1 MLCGPTTRAILQ
13 AGRFSGLTSCRSVAM
28 DEGEICWFSDR
39 AGIQRERPDPQ
50 AARYL
55 NYRPDPFG
63 LILFHSCIFKHM
75 SFAQILDEI
84 PKLSFPERRELFLQ
98 VLSLEPEADDLAVCD
113 HVAMEGFA
121 MLEEMEAPDTAH
133 LEA

>member
-1 MLCGPTTRAILQ
+1 MVIPSALVAKLGS
-13 AGRFSGLTSCRSVAM
+13 SG
-28 DEGEICWFSDR
+28 
-39 AGIQRERPDPQ
+39 
-50 AARYL
+50 
-55 NYRPDPFG
+55 
-63 LILFHSCIFKHM
+63 IFVPM

-121 MLEEMEAPDTAH
+121 MLEEMEAADQENA
-133 LEA
+133 

>member
-1 MLCGPTTRAILQ
+1 MLCPE
-13 AGRFSGLTSCRSVAM
+13 FSTLGFLLPLDPPLSALDASHAAEPSPLDSPRSTLASVLLAKL
-28 DEGEICWFSDR
+28 GSS
-39 AGIQRERPDPQ
+39 GIFIDV
-50 AARYL
+50 
-55 NYRPDPFG
+55 
-63 LILFHSCIFKHM
+63 

-121 MLEEMEAPDTAH
+121 MLEEMEAAD
-133 LEA
+133 EANA